1 MNEQLAVNAIRIL
14 SADAVQKANSGHP
27 GMPLGAAP
35 IAYEL
40 WANHLK
46 HNPED
51 PEWINRDR
59 FVLSSGHASSM
70 LYSLLHLFGYGNLG
84 IDDLKNFRQLNSLT
98 PGHPEYGHTT
108 GVEATTGPLGAG
120 LGKWDTPG
128 RVNRKYAG
136 KVSIPAGRPRPRPH
150 HPYQR
155 RITP

>member
-98 PGHPEYGHTT
+98 P
-108 GVEATTGPLGAG
+108 
-120 LGKWDTPG
+120 
-128 RVNRKYAG
+128 
-136 KVSIPAGRPRPRPH
+136 
-150 HPYQR
+150 
-155 RITP
+155 